1 MPSLTNFDTRLN
13 VRMSSETADRLRTVA
28 RRREI
33 SLGTLLREAV
43 RRLLADEEP
52 ELEPRKRKRNGGP

>member
-13 VRMSSETADRLRTVA
+13 VRMSSETAERLRTVA
-28 RRREI
+28 RRREV

-43 RRLLADEEP
+43 RRLLTDEESA
-52 ELEPRKRKRNGGP
+52 LTSRTGKRNGL